1 MNLKQSPV
9 GNSEMWLGLVK
20 DFNFFFPTSARR
32 NLSKICGHRGERER
46 EREREME
53 REKWALEQKISTWT
67 LKQECGF

>member
-1 MNLKQSPV
+1 MNVKQSPV

-20 DFNFFFPTSARR
+20 NFTPPQQVQDAISLKSMA
-32 NLSKICGHRGERER
+32 IG

>member
-9 GNSEMWLGLVK
+9 GNLEMWLGLVK
-20 DFNFFFPTSARR
+20 NFKKKIPTSARR
-32 NLSKICGHRGERER
+32 NLSKICGHKG